1 VAPTHVDSIKR
12 SVVSMI
18 SVVQPDGHADGGLA
32 VRPVLLGLE
41 DVAPDEVLDPAWL
54 TLRPMI
60 KIFCRKVTVYG
71 TKFRVLCRQNIAK

>member
-1 VAPTHVDSIKR
+1 
-12 SVVSMI
+12 MI

-41 DVAPDEVLDPAWL
+41 DVAPDEVLDPTWL

-60 KIFCRKVTVYG
+60 KIFCRKVTVYD
-71 TKFRVLCRQNIAK
+71 TKFRVLCCRDSLVTFALSDICAKRHL